1 MKKTNIVCTN
11 LRPTSV
17 LSGVCKIQKKT
28 GHSEKIYELNFGNFS
43 CGLFQ

>member
-17 LSGVCKIQKKT
+17 LSGVCKVQKT
-28 GHSEKIYELNFGNFS
+28 GHSEKIYELKFGNFS
-43 CGLFQ
+43 WDLIQ